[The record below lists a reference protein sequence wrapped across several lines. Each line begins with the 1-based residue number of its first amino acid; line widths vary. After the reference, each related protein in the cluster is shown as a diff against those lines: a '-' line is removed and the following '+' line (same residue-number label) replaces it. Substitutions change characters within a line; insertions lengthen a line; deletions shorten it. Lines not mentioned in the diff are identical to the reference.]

1 MFPFLNACRY
11 QAYMLSSI
19 RINFCFLFI
28 LQYIIVKGASKY
40 IHHLRQILANDNGQD
55 SGTTKTMRG
64 VFIPKS
70 CSEHLRHVQTNSTIN
85 SLSQCD
91 EWSNQSSLKSGCPQ
105 VPSVSSSVFEDH
117 RSAIISQTSCVYANS
132 VWQNKTPNHHQLS
145 QPELFFQN
153 DPSTPNNRDNFSNT
167 SQKPRKNSYRVLND
181 HTFSDIV
188 PCSENNEYIANTT
201 SMDRDGF
208 PWVDYSHRGQSDQFT
223 RIIDPGLRECLPA
236 EICNSYEFNSLE
248 KYPVLSSLLDDEAGF
263 SFMKYFVYNVHITGT

>member
-1 MFPFLNACRY
+1 
-11 QAYMLSSI
+11 
-19 RINFCFLFI
+19 
-28 LQYIIVKGASKY
+28 
-40 IHHLRQILANDNGQD
+40 
-55 SGTTKTMRG
+55 MRG

-132 VWQNKTPNHHQLS
+132 VWQNKTPNHQQLS
-145 QPELFFQN
+145 QPELFFQK
-153 DPSTPNNRDNFSNT
+153 DPLTPNNRDNFSNT

>member
-1 MFPFLNACRY
+1 M
-11 QAYMLSSI
+11 
-19 RINFCFLFI
+19 
-28 LQYIIVKGASKY
+28 QYIIVKGASKY

-55 SGTTKTMRG
+55 SGTTKTQRG

-105 VPSVSSSVFEDH
+105 VPSVSSSVFEDQRCPLVPSVSNSVFEDH

-236 EICNSYEFNSLE
+236 EICNSYELNSLE